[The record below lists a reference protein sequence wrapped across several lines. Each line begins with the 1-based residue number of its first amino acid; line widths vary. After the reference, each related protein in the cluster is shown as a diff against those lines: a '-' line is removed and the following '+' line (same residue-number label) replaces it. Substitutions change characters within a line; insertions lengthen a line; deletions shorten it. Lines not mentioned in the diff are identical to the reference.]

1 MRKFSDEFHIS
12 LPPGL
17 PPRSLKEI
25 YQLPHKGKNEDE
37 EDGGMIFRTST
48 LVSSWVWRARR
59 TSAM

>member
-37 EDGGMIFRTST
+37 EDGGK
-48 LVSSWVWRARR
+48 
-59 TSAM
+59 

>member
-37 EDGGMIFRTST
+37 EDGGKKEKKDLPASVGVRGPNDS
-48 LVSSWVWRARR
+48 
-59 TSAM
+59 